1 MKKVKKLTPQAQ
13 LKLWKQ
19 KYNTLAEG
27 IRAYLYALENRKT
40 QPAAYYKKSETPVEM
55 NSKLLS
61 GVPQQFNVIEVR
73 TLIDTAITA
82 QQLGFATVLR
92 PSPDGNELHVT
103 YVEQIKAPPC
113 SLRYPQ

>member
-1 MKKVKKLTPQAQ
+1 MKKTKVKKLSLQ
-13 LKLWKQ
+13 Q
-19 KYNTLAEG
+19 KYKLLQVKYNKLAEDV
-27 IRAYLYALENRKT
+27 RAYLYALENRKT
-40 QPAAYYKKSETPVEM
+40 QPAAHYKKSETPVEM

-92 PSPDGNELHVT
+92 PSPRWE
-103 YVEQIKAPPC
+103 
-113 SLRYPQ
+113 